1 MVGAIETAQAA
12 FQEISAALPDIGP
25 VQWRTE
31 RSLVVEELVG
41 RGVPE
46 AVAHRHA
53 YQAELAHAPDIIE
66 LGHITGRPIRFV
78 ARVFFLL
85 GQLFGINW
93 LEARVDQLPASSR
106 WHRRAIQAVEE
117 DLLNLRRELAER
129 ILIDAGPD
137 ATPQDAMEAY
147 LATRGKAHDRLT
159 RFMRALAIDGVDDVA
174 SVIVAI
180 RQIRALVG

>member
-1 MVGAIETAQAA
+1 MIGAVESAKRA
-12 FQEISAALPDIGP
+12 FEEISSALPDIGP

-31 RSLVVEELVG
+31 RHQAVAQLVE
-41 RGVPE
+41 RGVPPE
-46 AVAHRHA
+46 VAHRHA

-66 LGHITGRPIRFV
+66 LAHITGRPLRHV

-93 LEARVDQLPASSR
+93 LEARVDQLPAASR

-117 DLLNLRRELAER
+117 DLLVLRRELAER
-129 ILIDAGPD
+129 VLQEAEPQ
-137 ATPQDAMEAY
+137 ATPQQALESY
-147 LATRGKAHDRLT
+147 LAGRRRSHDRLT
-159 RFMRALAIDGVDDVA
+159 RFMRQLAVDGVDDVA

-180 RQIRALVG
+180 RQIRALSI